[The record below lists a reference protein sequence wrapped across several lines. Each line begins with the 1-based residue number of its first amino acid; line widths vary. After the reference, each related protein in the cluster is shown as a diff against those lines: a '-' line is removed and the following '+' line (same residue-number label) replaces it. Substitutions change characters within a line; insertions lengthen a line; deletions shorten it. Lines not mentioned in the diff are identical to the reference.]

1 LRLKRLVILLA
12 CSVLVPFPLAA
23 CGVEGNDE
31 ESTARPG
38 ASQPTGTVAP
48 TVPEAGRSHDG
59 EGSGAPASAR
69 RTPGPSIAI
78 IKPTD
83 GETVRGRTVT
93 VSVSVKGFKVVD
105 QKVRPP
111 FPPPVAGEGHVH
123 FYLDTA
129 TLPTT
134 HSPPTTGAYR
144 SVSGS
149 TYSWTGVVP
158 GRHSLAVQL
167 VGRDHTPL
175 SRPVKDRIVV
185 NVK

>member
-1 LRLKRLVILLA
+1 LRLKKLVVLLA
-12 CSVLVPFPLAA
+12 ASVLVSFALAA
-23 CGVEGNDE
+23 CAGEENHE
-31 ESTARPG
+31 ESAVRPG
-38 ASQPTGTVAP
+38 AGQPSGAVARA
-48 TVPEAGRSHDG
+48 VPEAGRSHDG
-59 EGSGAPASAR
+59 EGRGAPASAR
-69 RTPGPSIAI
+69 RTPGPSIRI

-83 GETVRGRTVT
+83 GGTVRGSTVT

-134 HSPPTTGAYR
+134 HSPPATGAYR
-144 SVSGS
+144 SVSRT
-149 TYSWTGVVP
+149 TYTWTGVVP
-158 GRHSLAVQL
+158 GRHSLAAQL
-167 VGRDHTPL
+167 VGRDHAPL

-185 NVK
+185 DVE